1 MHHGGGRDR
10 GCWGPGGTGCRNRM
24 GGTGFQERENREEE
38 QDCVYV
44 YATFLPAPQN
54 IQGLIFRWIIG
65 QWEARQRGGLHCV
78 PQLCRGHMP
87 LLPIAVPLRPS
98 WEDCPL
104 LSPSLKAHICILSHQ
119 PWPLSYSKIF
129 SLPSTIAMGEVKLG
143 FVLPHSTWM
152 ASIWR
157 VKPRSTGYRYYVLS
171 EHKMLI
177 LFLPRTSASP
187 VSTHCFSVYPLKLF
201 EDKEALYPLPRK
213 VPHAKRSF
221 QASF

>member
-1 MHHGGGRDR
+1 MEFYKKVHSPIEAAHRLTLCQPSWRISRYFYAPDADMHHGGGRDR

-157 VKPRSTGYRYYVLS
+157 VKPGWSQGVQAIDTTCYLS
-171 EHKMLI
+171 IK
-177 LFLPRTSASP
+177 
-187 VSTHCFSVYPLKLF
+187 C
-201 EDKEALYPLPRK
+201 
-213 VPHAKRSF
+213 
-221 QASF
+221 